1 MSVEKV
7 AAITRCIDCPNLET
21 YIDPISQMRMG
32 RMRYSQEI
40 PVRGICRRMGIGFG
54 SIKAAETNGCTFAF
68 MDIKEVLE

>member
-21 YIDPISQMRMG
+21 YVDPVSQMRMG
-32 RMRYSQEI
+32 RMLNKDM

-54 SIKAAETNGCTFAF
+54 NIKAAETNGCTFAF

>member
-21 YIDPISQMRMG
+21 YSDPLSQMRMG
-32 RMRYSQEI
+32 LMLSKDV
-40 PVRGICRRMGIGFG
+40 PVRGICRRMHIGFG
-54 SIKAAETNGCTFAF
+54 NIKAAETNGCTFAF